1 MPVAAAA
8 GAEEEEEEEEEV
20 TMNPGAAAA
29 AAEVANMMR
38 CDREHAHE
46 LISMKSLKLRIGRRL
61 KILLIYSSS
70 LYFCF
75 VLLLCTSALFFC
87 FVLLLCSSALFFCFF
102 LTRNGKV
109 CRRVSQNRKTGRLDH
124 RVTF

>member
-8 GAEEEEEEEEEV
+8 GAEEEEEEEEV

-75 VLLLCTSALFFC
+75 VLLLCSSAVFFC
-87 FVLLLCSSALFFCFF
+87 FVLLLFSYKKWQSVSSCITEQKNRPPRPPRHF
-102 LTRNGKV
+102 LKPQTPLN
-109 CRRVSQNRKTGRLDH
+109 
-124 RVTF
+124 